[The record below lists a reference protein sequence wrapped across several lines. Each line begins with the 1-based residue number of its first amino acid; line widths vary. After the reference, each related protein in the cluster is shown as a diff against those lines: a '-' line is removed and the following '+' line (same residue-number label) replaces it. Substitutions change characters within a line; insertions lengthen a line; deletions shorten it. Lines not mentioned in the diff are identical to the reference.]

1 MKSKIL
7 VAIDG
12 SKNAIKAVEY
22 VARTVGKTKGVQI
35 TLYHVFPE
43 APPAGIEKE
52 ATLTHHHP
60 SFKKGVE
67 DFRLWLKQKRA
78 AMEEV
83 MDKARGILV
92 RAGIAQKN
100 IKIRI
105 EEKKEG
111 IARDI
116 FKEAEKGKY
125 DTIVVGRRGLTATK
139 AFFFGSISSKIIQHA
154 KNCTVWLVE

>member
-7 VAIDG
+7 MAMDG
-12 SKNAIKAVEY
+12 SKNAIKAVDY
-22 VARTVGKTKGVQI
+22 VARTVGKTKRVQI

-43 APPAGIEKE
+43 APPIGIEKE

-60 SFKKGVE
+60 SFRKGVG
-67 DFRLWLKQKRA
+67 DFRTWLRQKR
-78 AMEEV
+78 MTIEKV
-83 MDKARGILV
+83 MDKARDILV
-92 RAGIAQKN
+92 KAGIAQKN
-100 IKIRI
+100 IKIKI

-116 FKEAEKGKY
+116 LKEAKKGRY

-154 KNCTVWLVE
+154 KNCTVWVVE

>member
-7 VAIDG
+7 IAMDG

-22 VARTVGKTKGVQI
+22 VARTVGKIKGVQI

-43 APPAGIEKE
+43 APPTDIEKE
-52 ATLTHHHP
+52 ATLIHHHP

-67 DFRLWLKQKRA
+67 DFRLWLKRKRA
-78 AMEEV
+78 SMEEV
-83 MDKARGILV
+83 MDKARDILV
-92 RAGIAQKN
+92 KAGIAQKDVRV
-100 IKIRI
+100 RI

-116 FKEAEKGKY
+116 LKEAKKGRY

-139 AFFFGSISSKIIQHA
+139 AFFFGSISSKIVQHA
-154 KNCTVWLVE
+154 KNCTVWVVE